1 MSHWHPNSPNYRGGD
16 PDPVEDAL
24 KAAYAKLK
32 AISLEFYDTTGE
44 ESTGIEEGLTALREE
59 IVRHLG
65 RNSSAAQNFLK
76 TA

>member
-1 MSHWHPNSPNYRGGD
+1 MSNSPNARSD
-16 PDPVEDAL
+16 DIDLVEGAL

-32 AISLEFYDTTGE
+32 AISLEFCDATGE
-44 ESTGIEEGLTALREE
+44 ESIGIEEGLTALREE

-65 RNSSAAQNFLK
+65 RNSAAAKDFLK